1 MSMPHNAQL
10 EPCSAGCPGWALMN
24 VGLDNESIQRCD
36 ECTVFA
42 DDVAATKHVA
52 QLWIA
57 EFHTRPPLKRLHGQ
71 ATLTDADAERVE
83 QLFRLDARRARERR
97 RRVRQ

>member
-1 MSMPHNAQL
+1 MSMPPNAQL

-24 VGLDNESIQRCD
+24 VGLANESIQRCD
-36 ECTVFA
+36 ECAVFA

-52 QLWIA
+52 QLWRSH
-57 EFHTRPPLKRLHGQ
+57 FHARPPLKRLHGQ

-83 QLFRLDARRARERR
+83 HLFRLDARRVRGRR
-97 RRVRQ
+97 RRVRR